1 MNNLENH
8 PSNGMRSPVG
18 TSQKE
23 TSRTVPRTCEI
34 AMLCKGDDRYG
45 VAAVLKLYAQCLPDI
60 QFVCLGQG
68 SMFDWLT
75 QNGNHVHL
83 MDGLA
88 SFTATSSV
96 STLIRL
102 PLALA
107 KARRDAA
114 QLHKLFQRLE
124 IKIVHAH
131 WLPQHIIAGHMRR
144 MGYSAVWHI
153 HNNMSSRRMFGLG
166 VKLNHCLAR
175 WGADLLIP
183 VSNFIGSNWRGA
195 GVPIQTIHNVAN
207 VIFKEPN
214 ETVTNPIRCVIAGR
228 LTEDKGHHLALQA
241 VLSARAAGYDVRLDI
256 FGGPL
261 VNNSYFDQ
269 LKTLAE
275 QSGQQECIRFMGFCT
290 DLRRHHQSY
299 SLGLQC
305 RISPE
310 PCSMW
315 VCETLVDGLPLI
327 AADSGGTPELVD
339 DRVTGILFRSGDVE
353 DLTAK
358 LIKVAADPSGLNAM
372 RRQTFS
378 RGQELFRLERFIT
391 QTVNAYS
398 TLIPGATAGRGI

>member
-1 MNNLENH
+1 
-8 PSNGMRSPVG
+8 MRFPVG
-18 TSQKE
+18 TSQNE

-34 AMLCKGDDRYG
+34 AMLCKGDDAYG

-60 QFVCLGQG
+60 QFICLGPG
-68 SMFDWLT
+68 SMFDWLR
-75 QNGNHVHL
+75 QNGNHVYL
-83 MDGLA
+83 MEGLA
-88 SFTATSSV
+88 NFTATSSV
-96 STLIRL
+96 RTLIRL
-102 PLALA
+102 PFALV
-107 KARRDAA
+107 KARRDATR
-114 QLHKLFQRLE
+114 LHKLFQRLG
-124 IKIVHAH
+124 IRIVHAH
-131 WLPQHIIAGHMRR
+131 WLAQHIIAGHMRSL
-144 MGYSAVWHI
+144 GYSTVWHI
-153 HNNMSSRRMFGLG
+153 HGNMNSRRMFGLG
-166 VKLNHCLAR
+166 VRLNHCLAR

-183 VSNFIGSNWRGA
+183 VSNFIGSKWRGA

-207 VIFKEPN
+207 VIFNEPN
-214 ETVTNPIRCVIAGR
+214 EAATYPIRCVIAGR
-228 LTEDKGHHLALQA
+228 LTEDKGHHFALQA

-261 VNNSYFDQ
+261 ENNSYFDQ
-269 LKTLAE
+269 LKSLAE

-372 RRQTFS
+372 RRHAFA
-378 RGQELFRLERFIT
+378 RGQKLFRLERFIT
-391 QTVNAYS
+391 QTVEAYS
-398 TLIPGATAGRGI
+398 TLTPGATTGKGI